1 MSKKRKTR
9 KEKEIAT
16 RRNADHITH
25 QVSSTIPTY
34 SIKNID
40 IKKPISTISNERIIL
55 TDEMSEQKDIAYL
68 KHDMVAI
75 SAASGIIIGFDI
87 LLLVLLTTGGLRLG
101 FLGY

>member
-1 MSKKRKTR
+1 MQQLFISM
-9 KEKEIAT
+9 EG
-16 RRNADHITH
+16 
-25 QVSSTIPTY
+25 
-34 SIKNID
+34 
-40 IKKPISTISNERIIL
+40 KP
-55 TDEMSEQKDIAYL
+55 MSEQKDIAYL